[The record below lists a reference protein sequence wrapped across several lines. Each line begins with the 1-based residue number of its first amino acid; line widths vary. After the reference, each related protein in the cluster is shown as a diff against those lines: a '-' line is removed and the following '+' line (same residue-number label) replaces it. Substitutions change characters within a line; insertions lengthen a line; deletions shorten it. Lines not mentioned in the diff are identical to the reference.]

1 MYFLFPETKGRTL
14 EEIGH
19 VFGDDVHVA
28 HNWYSATEEEK
39 MKIEQMALK
48 ETEGGRLPEKS
59 VNGEASQVEEIGS
72 VPNGPATTLDENGKA

>member
-28 HNWYSATEEEK
+28 HNWYSATEDEK

-48 ETEGGRLPEKS
+48 ETEGGRLPGKT
-59 VNGEASQVEEIGS
+59 VNGHASQVEEISS
-72 VPNGPATTLDENGKA
+72 VPNETTTLDENGKA